1 LTPQSKR
8 LFKAWLPSLIW
19 MVLIAIESTD
29 TFSAAN
35 TSRFLY
41 PILHF
46 LTGVTPGRFV
56 VWHFYIRKSGHFVG
70 YFGLSFFLFRSWRE
84 TLSPGTLVRWSLRW
98 AWVAWLMTAFVAS
111 MDEYHQTFIPSRTG
125 TIRDV
130 ILDSTAA
137 LVAQLILFASL
148 RA

>member
-1 LTPQSKR
+1 
-8 LFKAWLPSLIW
+8 
-19 MVLIAIESTD
+19 MGLIAIESTD

-41 PILHF
+41 PIFHF
-46 LTGVTPGRFV
+46 LTGVSAERFV

-84 TLSPGTLVRWSLRW
+84 ALSPGTVVRWSLRW
-98 AWVAWLMTAFVAS
+98 AWVAWLMTAFVAC

-130 ILDSTAA
+130 LLDSTAA
-137 LVAQLILFASL
+137 LVAQIILFIALRKRNRDVPIARAHGAS
-148 RA
+148 

>member
-1 LTPQSKR
+1 
-8 LFKAWLPSLIW
+8 

>member
-1 LTPQSKR
+1 
-8 LFKAWLPSLIW
+8 

-29 TFSAAN
+29 ALSAAH
-35 TSRFLY
+35 TSRILY
-41 PILHF
+41 PIFHF
-46 LTGVTPGRFV
+46 LTGVTPERFV

-137 LVAQLILFASL
+137 LVAQLMLCIAL
-148 RA
+148 RKRDQSVPIARARGAP